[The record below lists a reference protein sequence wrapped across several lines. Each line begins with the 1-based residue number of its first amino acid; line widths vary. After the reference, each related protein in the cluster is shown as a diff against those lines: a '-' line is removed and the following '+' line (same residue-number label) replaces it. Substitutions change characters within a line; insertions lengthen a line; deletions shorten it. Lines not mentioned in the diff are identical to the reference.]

1 MLYVQKILVTIKISE
16 ELRVKTCILNLIIFF
31 LFMILNFVKVIHTYF
46 SKPDITIRLSTTPW
60 SSLILESPS
69 SEVST
74 FSSFLWVFLVFILHK
89 FFIIFRLDH
98 WMQQVTEKYSP
109 YHGWPRAAVWACCT
123 AVLLI
128 SSLFSTPNILFP
140 RFSIFFSPLLTHL
153 VLVKQSSNRF
163 LEKIQ
168 TGGNTSE
175 ILRV

>member
-1 MLYVQKILVTIKISE
+1 M
-16 ELRVKTCILNLIIFF
+16 LNLIIFF
-31 LFMILNFVKVIHTYF
+31 LFMILNFVKVIHTHF
-46 SKPDITIRLSTTPW
+46 SKPDITIRLSTTPR

-69 SEVST
+69 SEAST
-74 FSSFLWVFLVFILHK
+74 FNSFLWVFLVFILHK
-89 FFIIFRLDH
+89 CFIFRLDH

-109 YHGWPRAAVWACCT
+109 YHGWPQAAVWACCT
-123 AVLLI
+123 AVILI
-128 SSLFSTPNILFP
+128 SSFFSTPNILFP
-140 RFSIFFSPLLTHL
+140 RFSIFFSPLPTLL